1 MKTYNLIL
9 LFIILLFSIV
19 CRPQNKKDLI
29 IGVLKDQS
37 HVDGCGCCFTFLS
50 GDKDVIQMET
60 DTLVWMNINGI
71 DQRFKLDNST
81 QTNEAYK
88 VGMKWSE
95 QYSNDLY
102 TFQINYVVTSIC
114 SPDDE
119 NCEWTGMD
127 ATIILENG
135 ESKTI
140 VKVKGGCGC

>member
-1 MKTYNLIL
+1 MKHIKVIL
-9 LFIILLFSIV
+9 LFGILLVSIA
-19 CRPQNKKDLI
+19 CLPQNTKDLV
-29 IGVLKDQS
+29 IGELKDQS
-37 HVDGCGCCFTFLS
+37 HVDGCGCYFTFLS

-88 VGMKWSE
+88 VGMKWAE

-102 TFQINYVVTSIC
+102 TFQINYIVTSIC

-127 ATIILENG
+127 ATIILKQGNLKAG
-135 ESKTI
+135 A
-140 VKVKGGCGC
+140 KVRGGCGC